1 MGKIGKFLGIIVTA
15 LLLTFFGAPAFAQH
29 RGGGAPRGNG
39 GGPHGTVHNGGERR
53 GGEQGR
59 GPAHVRRD
67 PGRGDG
73 RYRGDGRPGFFDPH
87 DRDHF
92 GRDHHARF
100 GYRDGWYRHGHREFF
115 FGGYWF
121 YPYGFSVWPQ
131 WFYNCDTYFD
141 LGPDGNWYAY
151 CYDNPNLSIQVYID

>member
-29 RGGGAPRGNG
+29 RGGGAPHG
-39 GGPHGTVHNGGERR
+39 GGGSHGGSVHNGGERR

-73 RYRGDGRPGFFDPH
+73 RYRGDGR
-87 DRDHF
+87 R
-92 GRDHHARF
+92 GRDYHARF
-100 GYRDGWYRHGHREFF
+100 GYKDGWFRHGHREFF

-151 CYDNPNLSIQVYID
+151 CYDNPNLSFQVYID